1 RLNRYIA
8 LVGLAGNGKSTLA
21 AALAHPNV
29 TAGIVPDA
37 SVQAVAFI
45 SDGTAPRELA
55 ADLAKQLAVSV
66 PGFKAAR
73 NSFLSKVNP
82 EELARLDSLQRE
94 LLGPLRCLDRDKK
107 IRIVLDGLDRLS
119 IGAALP
125 TIATVNALV
134 SDADF
139 SNVSLVVTAR
149 PDFPLPGA

>member
-1 RLNRYIA
+1 
-8 LVGLAGNGKSTLA
+8 
-21 AALAHPNV
+21 
-29 TAGIVPDA
+29 
-37 SVQAVAFI
+37 
-45 SDGTAPRELA
+45 
-55 ADLAKQLAVSV
+55 
-66 PGFKAAR
+66 
-73 NSFLSKVNP
+73 NP

-149 PDFPLPGA
+149 PDFPLPGAPESVEIGPTDEASITSYLERRAISSASQERIVGKAAGNWLVAR